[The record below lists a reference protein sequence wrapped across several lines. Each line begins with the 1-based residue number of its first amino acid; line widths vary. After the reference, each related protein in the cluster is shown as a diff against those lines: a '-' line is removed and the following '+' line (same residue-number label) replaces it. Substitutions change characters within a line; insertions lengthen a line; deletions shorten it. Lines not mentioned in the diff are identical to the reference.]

1 MIAGLSVVGLAQKD
15 DQKRPK
21 PPPPVVKPGD
31 KKPPKSEDKPKKSAI
46 EIALLQD
53 STVNRNL

>member
-31 KKPPKSEDKPKKSAI
+31 KKPPKNDDKPKKTAI
-46 EIALLQD
+46 DIVASREAIGIL
-53 STVNRNL
+53 VV